1 MNVDLFST
9 QWESFLYDYH
19 LYYRNLDQEGKKR
32 FIKRVQSILKNLV
45 IIGKEGLQV
54 TEEIKIL
61 VVANLVQL
69 TFGLKKYWLY
79 GYEYIYLY
87 PETFSLPNQ
96 TEAVAGS
103 TYQQKII
110 ALSWRNF
117 AIDHLKANDGHNIS
131 LSQYAL
137 GLVQTVLNGNSYD
150 SKFGSYLDT
159 WFEIINKEIGLKTN
173 KDGIGGIESTTEN
186 LKQTFAKCVEL
197 FFEKPA
203 FFKKELPTSYAHFCL
218 LLNQDTLNISENYAY
233 NWERQNKI
241 NVLSPLPKLIPIHYK
256 YKDWH
261 WLYNLPF
268 LGVFS
273 TPLLVFYL
281 TQNLL
286 VRTEYI
292 LLVMFLVGSILAITF
307 YKPLRQIY
315 LYKNFGWLYLSAVL
329 GFGPI
334 LVCGLLSINQ
344 IHGYAFSAT
353 YSKHPVAS
361 YYLKEMPNNPQ
372 EKQEVVFNFSDNFL
386 IDFPKART
394 FDFNSQPLTN
404 KLTFFNEIG
413 YEIRHGLIGIPIV
426 TKRELF

>member
-1 MNVDLFST
+1 MKSDLFST
-9 QWESFLYDYH
+9 QWDSFLYNYH
-19 LYYRNLDQEGKKR
+19 LYYRNLDETGKKR
-32 FIKRVQSILKNLV
+32 FSKRVSSILNNLV

-69 TFGLKKYWLY
+69 TFGLKNYWLY

-87 PETFSLPNQ
+87 PEAFSLPNQ
-96 TEAVAGS
+96 TDSVAGS

-131 LSQYAL
+131 LSQYAIA
-137 GLVQTVLNGNSYD
+137 LVQTVLNGKRYHPQ
-150 SKFGSYLDT
+150 FGSYLDT

-173 KDGIGGIESTTEN
+173 KDGIRGLEATTEN
-186 LKQTFAKCVEL
+186 LIPTFAKCVEL

-218 LLNQDTLNISENYAY
+218 LLNQDPLNISENYAY
-233 NWERQNKI
+233 QWQKLNKATL
-241 NVLSPLPKLIPIHYK
+241 LSPLPKTIPIHYK

-261 WLYNLPF
+261 WLYNIPF
-268 LGVFS
+268 FGIFC
-273 TPLLVFYL
+273 TPIILYHL
-281 TQNLL
+281 TENLL
-286 VRTEYI
+286 VRTEHI
-292 LLVMFLVGSILAITF
+292 LIVMFLVGSVLALTF
-307 YKPLRQIY
+307 HKPLKQIY
-315 LYKNFGWLYLSAVL
+315 LFKNFGFLWLTAVL

-334 LVCGLLSINQ
+334 LVSGLLTINQ
-344 IHGYAFSAT
+344 IHGYAFSSN
-353 YSKHPVAS
+353 YSKHSIAS
-361 YYLKEMPNNPQ
+361 FYLKEINNNPKELQ
-372 EKQEVVFNFSDNFL
+372 QIVFNLSDDFL

-394 FDFNSQPLTN
+394 FEIISQTPTN